1 MENENE
7 LIDFNLKILK
17 DKTEFS
23 RSDFKDLNGKDLMN
37 NFEMQMI
44 FIDLN
49 LVNDIGTG
57 LKLMR
62 LSPFAK
68 NIINEYNGWINYLNK
83 QKEINYR
90 QELKEQLD
98 LENKIA
104 ENEKLKHEKDLR
116 QLQIDLANSNIKS
129 NESSV
134 RSIRFS
140 KFIGIL
146 TILALITQIV
156 LNQYNESKYKDVK
169 KMEERLQ
176 SKTTQLNLY
185 VQKVDS
191 LKTLLSN
198 QNRISQKNTDKL
210 IFSKKD

>member
-1 MENENE
+1 
-7 LIDFNLKILK
+7 
-17 DKTEFS
+17 
-23 RSDFKDLNGKDLMN
+23 
-37 NFEMQMI
+37 
-44 FIDLN
+44 
-49 LVNDIGTG
+49 
-57 LKLMR
+57 MR

-90 QELKEQLD
+90 QELKEQLY